1 MANHNGKH
9 SFTTMM
15 QYLSFYIFLNI
26 NFLLTYVIALN
37 SYSFPFSDDRPLP
50 TRVSSSEVG
59 ATALPQTERVESQ
72 QSTYNSPLY
81 CEDDDVVIQSLDMTR
96 LSIGKEAPESDDSL
110 DDDHRC
116 PVCFLQMLHPVKLPC
131 NHIFCFLC
139 VKVGFIFSFW
149 ISDWFVKSFD
159 FVL

>member
-96 LSIGKEAPESDDSL
+96 LSIGKELFYTHSIHTFFTLCFYSL
-110 DDDHRC
+110 Y
-116 PVCFLQMLHPVKLPC
+116 V
-131 NHIFCFLC
+131 FCVYFTTPSMC
-139 VKVGFIFSFW
+139 
-149 ISDWFVKSFD
+149 
-159 FVL
+159 